1 MNNDRIVTS
10 RHRMSVVIALLVVT
24 AVLVSCSGSDPEWG
38 GEIVVE
44 EGVPHVYNPDTPIWG
59 LETRPLVE
67 REVLGAPDAADDE
80 IFISPVTVIVG
91 PDGTRYVLDSRDARI
106 ARFDRLGGYL
116 GSFGR
121 SGDGPGEFRA
131 PTDMALLPDGSLAV
145 VDFELLRL
153 SLFDLNG
160 RFLDS
165 ASLRLTPGQVKAR
178 SDGRLYVHGQA
189 RQLVVSMNISLSD
202 PEEEPALLDVVT
214 TGGERVGGVGKMEE
228 YEGLMLGQ
236 WMNRVYLGVTSGDSL
251 VVNYLGTD
259 QLKVY
264 GPDGALARV
273 VHRNLPFEPVE
284 AREESNVSPDGYI
297 SMSFQFDLLSTGLAV
312 SPDGSFWAVVLP
324 VTATDR
330 REGIEEGDEIPQ
342 QYAIDLFDR
351 TGRWLGR
358 HPLGEGFGSGVLDWW
373 EDGLY
378 LLNPMGDATVRR
390 FELTRPGDVL

>member
-1 MNNDRIVTS
+1 MSAVIV
-10 RHRMSVVIALLVVT
+10 LLVVT
-24 AVLVSCSGSDPEWG
+24 QVLVSCSGVDPEWG
-38 GEIVVE
+38 GEIITE
-44 EGVPHVYNPDTPIWG
+44 EGVPHVYNPDTPLWG
-59 LETRPLVE
+59 LDARPLVE
-67 REVLGAPDAADDE
+67 RELFGAPDAPEDE
-80 IFISPVTVIVG
+80 IFVSPVAVAVG
-91 PDGTRYVLDSRDARI
+91 PDGVRYVLDSRDARI
-106 ARFDRLGGYL
+106 ARFDRSGRYL

-131 PTDMALLPDGSLAV
+131 PTDMTLLPDGTLAV

-153 SLFDLNG
+153 SLFSLDG

-165 ASLRLTPGQVKAR
+165 AFLKLTPGQVKAR
-178 SDGRLYVHGQA
+178 SDGKLYIHGQA
-189 RQLVVSMNISLSD
+189 RQLVVSMNISLSG
-202 PEEEPALLDVVT
+202 PEEEPALLDIMT
-214 TGGERVGGVGKMEE
+214 TAGERVAGVGRMEA

-251 VVNYLGTD
+251 VVNYLARD
-259 QLKVY
+259 RMAVY
-264 GPDGALARV
+264 APDGELARI

-284 AREESNVSPDGYI
+284 AKEESNVSPDGFI

-312 SPDGSFWAVVLP
+312 SPDGSHWAVVLR
-324 VTATDR
+324 VTAADR

-351 TGRWLGR
+351 TGRWMGR

-378 LLNPMGDATVRR
+378 LLNPMGDATIRR
-390 FELTRPGDVL
+390 FEFEPPGNEL